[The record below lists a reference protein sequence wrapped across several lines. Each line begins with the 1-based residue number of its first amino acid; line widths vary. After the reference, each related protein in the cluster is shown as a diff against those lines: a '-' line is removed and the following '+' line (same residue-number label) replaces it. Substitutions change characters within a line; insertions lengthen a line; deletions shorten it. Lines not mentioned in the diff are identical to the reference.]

1 MLGRRVVP
9 EVHRLT
15 NRHNKIPHESG
26 REVCLPLSRAK
37 GGEVRK
43 EDASWWR
50 GWSRMIDGAFPPE
63 YHSAIDQGPNH
74 FWCCG
79 GHGGRPDPSLHC
91 GRPKDARGL
100 RLLPDRIQE
109 WRSRSQ
115 KRTAKKLAADLGPT
129 HFSLFPFVAQIYST
143 IGPGPLLEIALPHDL
158 DL

>member
-1 MLGRRVVP
+1 
-9 EVHRLT
+9 
-15 NRHNKIPHESG
+15 
-26 REVCLPLSRAK
+26 
-37 GGEVRK
+37 
-43 EDASWWR
+43 
-50 GWSRMIDGAFPPE
+50 MIDGAF
-63 YHSAIDQGPNH
+63 SARVPIGDRPRSEH

>member
-100 RLLPDRIQE
+100 RLLPDRLRRGARIPE
-109 WRSRSQ
+109 EDGKKACGRSRSHSLLSFPLRRTDLFHDRP
-115 KRTAKKLAADLGPT
+115 RTAFRNSFAA
-129 HFSLFPFVAQIYST
+129 
-143 IGPGPLLEIALPHDL
+143 
-158 DL
+158 